1 VTDELGNV
9 LTATDRN
16 GAVVRTRYDSLNR
29 VIQAE
34 YLSDATTQAA
44 QYNQY
49 GELDLISN
57 EAVTYSYAY
66 DNQQRMTRKTDSRN
80 GLRLD
85 WGYNEIGRVVSKFDY
100 QNVATKFTYDNTGR
114 LIAMANKD
122 YVQASYHYDAAGR
135 LLSRILSNGA
145 ATLYNYDKDGFLTKI
160 TQRSSSGDIIDE
172 RSYTQD
178 SVGNITQVAITG
190 GDTTDYLYDPA
201 YRLTQVNA
209 SDVTNS
215 QTFSYDGVGNRL
227 SKTHNGVI
235 NNYTYS
241 IGNRLD
247 ALRHGTALVF
257 SYDYDD
263 NGSRINKR
271 NSAGAVVESYQYN
284 QKRLITQMNSAG
296 SVTDFAYDPNLY
308 RIQKSSSAGTNHYLL
323 EAEHL
328 ESVYDENNQLK
339 SSYLRG
345 VVVDEIINGFERD
358 ANGNMLNRTFHH
370 DQVNSVVALSDHNG
384 ATAQARTYTPFGL
397 DLGSSGESTNSLAYT
412 GREQD
417 NEGGLYYYRAR
428 YYDPEVGRFISED
441 PLGFEAGINFYTY
454 VENAPIHTRDPS
466 GLLSE
471 VIVFEGVGSGASSQG
486 HVAAN
491 INGTI
496 YSWGPNGMTVV
507 TMSEYMDA
515 NNFRD
520 GVGLTLD
527 LTWLEETMLRFD
539 LSNFE
544 ASNLYSV
551 LSCNCTDPIES
562 SLESLGFDLGINI
575 TPNSLAN
582 SLDSIGVVIDTTL
595 YPASVASDGYTAPY
609 ATDLPELGFLS
620 NSPGSSASGGFVLY
634 PNQLNLNN
642 MTRVYEK

>member
-1 VTDELGNV
+1 MTDELGNV

-209 SDVTNS
+209 SDVTNN
-215 QTFSYDGVGNRL
+215 QTFSYDAVGNRL

-241 IGNRLD
+241 AGNRLD
-247 ALRHGTALVF
+247 ELRHGTALVF

-284 QKRLITQMNSAG
+284 QKCLITQMNSAG

-328 ESVYDENNQLK
+328 E
-339 SSYLRG
+339 
-345 VVVDEIINGFERD
+345 
-358 ANGNMLNRTFHH
+358 
-370 DQVNSVVALSDHNG
+370 
-384 ATAQARTYTPFGL
+384 
-397 DLGSSGESTNSLAYT
+397 
-412 GREQD
+412 
-417 NEGGLYYYRAR
+417 
-428 YYDPEVGRFISED
+428 
-441 PLGFEAGINFYTY
+441 
-454 VENAPIHTRDPS
+454 
-466 GLLSE
+466 
-471 VIVFEGVGSGASSQG
+471 
-486 HVAAN
+486 
-491 INGTI
+491 
-496 YSWGPNGMTVV
+496 
-507 TMSEYMDA
+507 
-515 NNFRD
+515 
-520 GVGLTLD
+520 
-527 LTWLEETMLRFD
+527 
-539 LSNFE
+539 
-544 ASNLYSV
+544 
-551 LSCNCTDPIES
+551 
-562 SLESLGFDLGINI
+562 
-575 TPNSLAN
+575 
-582 SLDSIGVVIDTTL
+582 
-595 YPASVASDGYTAPY
+595 
-609 ATDLPELGFLS
+609 
-620 NSPGSSASGGFVLY
+620 
-634 PNQLNLNN
+634 
-642 MTRVYEK
+642 

>member
-1 VTDELGNV
+1 
-9 LTATDRN
+9 
-16 GAVVRTRYDSLNR
+16 
-29 VIQAE
+29 
-34 YLSDATTQAA
+34 
-44 QYNQY
+44 
-49 GELDLISN
+49 
-57 EAVTYSYAY
+57 
-66 DNQQRMTRKTDSRN
+66 
-80 GLRLD
+80 

-227 SKTHNGVI
+227 SKTHNSVTS
-235 NNYTYS
+235 NYTYS
-241 IGNRLD
+241 VGNRLD
-247 ALRHGTALVF
+247 ALKHGTALVF

-271 NSAGAVVESYQYN
+271 NSVGTVVESYVYN

-308 RIQKSSSAGTNHYLL
+308 RIQKSSAAGTNNYLL

-358 ANGNMLNRTFHH
+358 ANGNWLNRTFHH
-370 DQVNSVVALSDHNG
+370 DQVNSVLALSDHNG
-384 ATAQARTYTPFGL
+384 ATAQQRAYTPFGL
-397 DLGSSGESTNSLAYT
+397 DLSSSGESTNSLAYT

-417 NEGGLYYYRAR
+417 NESGLYYYRAR

-441 PLGFEAGINFYTY
+441 PLGFEAGINFYAYVNNNPVNFNDPMGLEISATY
-454 VENAPIHTRDPS
+454 FQDTG
-466 GLLSE
+466 GLFL
-471 VIVFEGVGSGASSQG
+471 
-486 HVAAN
+486 
-491 INGTI
+491 
-496 YSWGPNGMTVV
+496 
-507 TMSEYMDA
+507 
-515 NNFRD
+515 
-520 GVGLTLD
+520 
-527 LTWLEETMLRFD
+527 FD
-539 LSNFE
+539 LDTGHSITVHAESGGQPFG
-544 ASNLYSV
+544 
-551 LSCNCTDPIES
+551 DPIELGS
-562 SLESLGFDLGINI
+562 YEILERAGRDDFFRLDAMDSLPRDDIHQPTGRDAFRLHLPGRTVGCIAVCTMNEWIQVNSMLEGTATTVVQDNFQPWWDIFGVTDAGDISRFGQLDVVN
-575 TPNSLAN
+575 TPDFA
-582 SLDSIGVVIDTTL
+582 I
-595 YPASVASDGYTAPY
+595 
-609 ATDLPELGFLS
+609 
-620 NSPGSSASGGFVLY
+620 PGSSSFVGPIAPTGASGGFVLY
-634 PNQLNLNN
+634 PNRLNLN
-642 MTRVYEK
+642 MTVEVYSK

>member
-1 VTDELGNV
+1 M
-9 LTATDRN
+9 
-16 GAVVRTRYDSLNR
+16 
-29 VIQAE
+29 I
-34 YLSDATTQAA
+34 
-44 QYNQY
+44 
-49 GELDLISN
+49 
-57 EAVTYSYAY
+57 
-66 DNQQRMTRKTDSRN
+66 RKTDSRN
-80 GLRLD
+80 GLRLE

-241 IGNRLD
+241 AGNRLD
-247 ALRHGTALVF
+247 ELRHGTALVF

-358 ANGNMLNRTFHH
+358 ASGNWLNRTFHH

-384 ATAQARTYTPFGL
+384 VTAQKRAYTPFGL
-397 DLGSSGESTNSLAYT
+397 DLSSSGESTNSLAYT

-417 NEGGLYYYRAR
+417 SEGGLNYYRAR
-428 YYDPEVGRFISED
+428 YYDPDVGRFLSED
-441 PLGFEAGINFYTY
+441 PLGFEAGINFYAY
-454 VENAPIHTRDPS
+454 VGNNPLRFNDPMGLDTQVSIGYTNTPVPGTSHQLVILTDTVTGQQFATRGGPSSQSILGSASNSGLSASGGSLSASAGNGGSGGLGFGQINAESGIYDQTFRDSPSNVYTTQNVGTFSIDYSNAVNNAIEFSNVTNQNSIPYFPLGPNSNSYASTFVESLTGIRPEPIVNAPGYSLGIPS
-466 GLLSE
+466 
-471 VIVFEGVGSGASSQG
+471 
-486 HVAAN
+486 
-491 INGTI
+491 
-496 YSWGPNGMTVV
+496 P
-507 TMSEYMDA
+507 
-515 NNFRD
+515 
-520 GVGLTLD
+520 
-527 LTWLEETMLRFD
+527 D
-539 LSNFE
+539 LSFN
-544 ASNLYSV
+544 
-551 LSCNCTDPIES
+551 PS
-562 SLESLGFDLGINI
+562 SF
-575 TPNSLAN
+575 
-582 SLDSIGVVIDTTL
+582 
-595 YPASVASDGYTAPY
+595 SDGAV
-609 ATDLPELGFLS
+609 
-620 NSPGSSASGGFVLY
+620 NGGFVLY
-634 PNQLNLNN
+634 PSKINTNISIG
-642 MTRVYEK
+642 VYLK